1 MQEILDHFLIEIEK
15 IIHGFEG
22 NPWFWV
28 PDLVYISELC
38 IRVALSIRIISRRRP
53 AGVTLAW
60 LMVVVLLPG
69 IGALIYL
76 FIGENRL
83 GEKRIKRASMVHR
96 LYTKWQKRL
105 AHNAFDGWAAKPDV
119 LEPLNKHA
127 QTVVGFPTLPD
138 NQLKLLTDYESIFCS
153 LIADI
158 DGAKQMCYLQFYIW
172 QEGGLADE
180 VIAALLRARER
191 NVNCRILV
199 DGVGSKPFS
208 RSKTIKKLRA
218 AGIEVTVAL
227 PANLLR
233 VRYRRVDIRN
243 HRKIAII
250 DWEIAYTGSQ
260 NLVDPRYFKQK
271 HGMGHWIDVMV
282 RFQGPAVEA
291 IGSVFI
297 EDWHIETGEGT
308 EIQEH
313 EPNFGTSEKMGQVPV
328 QVVPSGPA
336 FRAQAIH
343 RLLMTMLYAARE
355 TLTITTPYFVPDES
369 IRMALISASNRGVQV
384 TIIVPAQVDSFL
396 VRHASRS
403 MFSEMLDAGIQ
414 IAQFRGGLLHTK
426 SIRVDQD
433 FCAVGSVNL
442 DMRSFW
448 LNFEISL
455 FVYDA
460 DFTSRVTALQNDY
473 LSDTE
478 LLDTSTWKNYPGRK
492 RFVENVTR
500 LLGPLL

>member
-1 MQEILDHFLIEIEK
+1 MKEILNHIPTELQK
-15 IIHGFEG
+15 IIEVFEG
-22 NPWFWV
+22 NPWFWI
-28 PDLVYISELC
+28 PDLIFISELC
-38 IRVALSIRIISRRRP
+38 IRILLSIRIISRKRP
-53 AGVTLAW
+53 AGITLAW

-83 GEKRIKRASMVHR
+83 GEKRIKRASMVHG
-96 LYTKWQKRL
+96 LYNEWQKKL
-105 AHNAFDGWAAKPDV
+105 VHNAFNGWASKPDV

-138 NQLKLLTDYESIFCS
+138 NQLKLLTNYQSIFS
-153 LIADI
+153 ALIADI
-158 DGAKQMCYLQFYIW
+158 NAAKRMCYLQFYIW
-172 QEGGLADE
+172 QEGGLADD
-180 VIAALLRARER
+180 VVNSLLRARER
-191 NVNCRILV
+191 NVNCRILI

-208 RSKTIKKLRA
+208 RSKTVKKLKA
-218 AGIEVTVAL
+218 AGVDVTVAL

-233 VRYRRVDIRN
+233 ARYRRVDIRN
-243 HRKIAII
+243 HRKIAVI
-250 DWEIAYTGSQ
+250 DWDIAYTGSQ

-271 HGMGHWIDVMV
+271 QGMGHWIDVMV

-297 EDWHIETGEGT
+297 EDWHIETGHGT
-308 EIQEH
+308 KIQYR
-313 EPNFGTSEKMGQVPV
+313 EPNFGTHNKTGQVPV

-343 RLLMTMLYAARE
+343 RLLLTMLYAARE
-355 TLTITTPYFVPDES
+355 KLVITTPYFVPDES
-369 IRMALISASNRGVQV
+369 IKMALISASQRGVKV

-403 MFSEMLDAGIQ
+403 LFSEMLDAGVQ

-426 SIRVDQD
+426 SITVDQD

-455 FVYDA
+455 FIYDSVFA
-460 DFTSRVTALQNDY
+460 ARVTELQNEY

-478 LLDTSTWKNYPGRK
+478 ILDKLTWQNYPGRK
-492 RFVENVTR
+492 PFAENITR